1 MYMHLNPF
9 ATIAPIAAAGKAAL
23 PVPVAVDGGN
33 GFAPVCERFA
43 TARVPLANHRD
54 AADRPRYLSFLS
66 KRRIHTSSGDP
77 QSPWNAPFDIFL
89 PAIPRD
95 AHSGDADRAIAWRF
109 AIADPPFTP
118 GVPPLANQRLRAPI
132 RARYAAVRCSRPAG
146 GVHQNRGIQFIG
158 GGTA

>member
-77 QSPWNAPFDIFL
+77 QSPWNAPFDIFFVL
-89 PAIPRD
+89 DSSRCHPRD
-95 AHSGDADRAIAWRF
+95 AG
-109 AIADPPFTP
+109 
-118 GVPPLANQRLRAPI
+118 QRSA
-132 RARYAAVRCSRPAG
+132 
-146 GVHQNRGIQFIG
+146 
-158 GGTA
+158 